1 MDDSKLKV
9 IVALA
14 DDVNRYAIERTL
26 GDAVEVIE
34 YADGLA
40 EEWHVFLDQPSDL
53 VIVACHEFGEE
64 TAHVVDRA
72 VKQRPERPVIVLT
85 EQTPNGSLRPAFE
98 AGADDV
104 IALPLSTEDA
114 EFAIEKV
121 MARRRGAAHLAGT
134 PTAPLVCVL
143 GPKGGTGKTLVAA
156 NLAVEL
162 ARRGQRVVLV
172 DLDLQ
177 FGDIGLSLG
186 LVPQRTIFDLVKAGG
201 PFDHD
206 KLDRHLMRHP
216 SGVKVLVAPT
226 RPDQANAITV
236 EFLRDVYASLRT
248 MCDIVIIDTPPG
260 FTPEVI
266 ATIDVSSASVVV
278 GMLDSLSLKNTKLGL
293 ETLDLMGYQM
303 ENVSLVL
310 NRADSRVGI
319 THDDVASI
327 IGRDPDVM
335 VPSDRDIPR
344 SVNAGEPI
352 VSSHE
357 RSEAARAFQKL
368 ADHYAKPSYDVRS
381 REAESRRPSLMR
393 RVVR

>member
-1 MDDSKLKV
+1 MDDTKLQV
-9 IVALA
+9 LVALA

-26 GDAVEVIE
+26 GDAVEVID
-34 YADGLA
+34 YSDGLG
-40 EEWHVFLDQPSDL
+40 EEWHMFLDQASDL

-72 VKQRPERPVIVLT
+72 VKQRPERPVVVLT

-104 IALPLSTEDA
+104 LALPLSSTEA
-114 EFAIEKV
+114 QFAIEKV
-121 MARRRGAAHLAGT
+121 IARRRGSAHMAGI
-134 PTAPLVCVL
+134 PTAPLICVL
-143 GPKGGTGKTLVAA
+143 GPKGGTGKTLVSA

-162 ARRGQRVVLV
+162 AQRGKRVVLV

-186 LVPQRTIFDLVKAGG
+186 LVPTRTIFDLVKAGA
-201 PFDHD
+201 PYDHD
-206 KLDRHLMRHP
+206 KLDRHLMRHS

-226 RPDQANAITV
+226 RPDQANAVTV

-248 MCDIVIIDTPPG
+248 MCDIVIVDTPPG

-266 ATIDVSSASVVV
+266 ATIDVSSASAIV

-293 ETLDLMGYQM
+293 ETLDLMGYPM
-303 ENVSLVL
+303 ENVSLIL

-319 THDDVASI
+319 THDDVSSI
-327 IGRDPDVM
+327 IGRVPDVL

-352 VSSHE
+352 VSSRD
-357 RSEAARAFQKL
+357 RSDAARAFQQL
-368 ADHYAKPSYDVRS
+368 ADLYAKASLENRPRDV
-381 REAESRRPSLMR
+381 ETSRRPTLLR
-393 RVVR
+393 RR